1 MSFKNIIYSIV
12 DLIILGKGLPCSVNG
27 FTVKFPAKW
36 FRYFENDYEKENIL
50 FLKENCKPNM
60 IVFDIGAHLGLMS
73 IICSQLINKKGKVY
87 SFEPTPKTFE
97 VLKEVIKINKVSDIV
112 IPINKAVSNE
122 TKKIDF
128 YLSAD
133 EGSNSN
139 SLVSK
144 NHRDRKPIQIDVTSL
159 DIFAKENDITQ
170 IDVIKI
176 DAEGSEYDVLLGA
189 KNIISSFKPKMIL
202 ALHPPL
208 IKNNGH
214 NIEDIYAFL
223 IQQNYI
229 IKLNGSI
236 IEKNEFCTKE
246 DFFDVH
252 LTPNL

>member
-1 MSFKNIIYSIV
+1 MLKNIIYSIIDFV
-12 DLIILGKGLPCSVNG
+12 ILGKGLPCRVNG

-60 IVFDIGAHLGLMS
+60 VVFDIGAHLGLMS
-73 IICSQLINKKGKVY
+73 IICSQLLQKKGKVY

-97 VLKEVIKINKVSDIV
+97 ILKQVIKINNASEVV
-112 IPINKAVSNE
+112 IPINKAVAKEN
-122 TKKIDF
+122 KIIDF
-128 YLSAD
+128 YLSEN

-144 NHRDRKPIQIDVTSL
+144 NHRDRKPIKIDVTSV
-159 DIFAKENDITQ
+159 DVFVRENNIIQ
-170 IDVIKI
+170 IDLIKI
-176 DAEGSEYDVLLGA
+176 DAEGSEYDVLQGA
-189 KNIISSFKPKMIL
+189 QDSIVKFKPNIIL

-214 NIEDIYAFL
+214 NIEDIYEFL
-223 IQQNYI
+223 IKHQYV

-252 LTPNL
+252 LTTIV